1 MEFDFGI
8 ARSSPCMLTAPPTP
22 RRFGEYY
29 CFSAPTSPSR
39 MADFYR
45 DFDEFSTSENGAGA
59 SPSSVPFGWKER
71 MGKQESPK
79 LSKDDVDF
87 AFSVCEDLERASLS
101 AEELFDGGKIRALKP
116 PPMSEPPDKYKFP
129 PQLAACRARSCHH
142 RGRQFC
148 VEGWSLAR
156 RHWCRKGRARRVCR
170 LSLLWRRARRRSQ
183 SKREAGAVLH
193 SPARAGELQGR
204 SLHTGSHHILGKKKK
219 RRRNNIFR
227 SSTTTTRT
235 RTRTNHR
242 LPHRFLLPRDRELHR
257 RNGGWR
263 TSSFSGVHQ
272 RAGQPTRTL
281 SGSTLQCSRGKRTQ
295 ALASPPWRAL
305 ARSYGGDL
313 APFRPM
319 SCTTRSTRRSRRTW
333 RRGVSCLT
341 SEASSEGLPSILLFM
356 ASPMDSAHFTV
367 DFID

>member
-116 PPMSEPPDKYKFP
+116 PPMSEPPDKYKVSATASGLQGPILSP
-129 PQLAACRARSCHH
+129 PRSPVL
-142 RGRQFC
+142 RGRMIT
-148 VEGWSLAR
+148 G
-156 RHWCRKGRARRVCR
+156 KGRARRVCR

-263 TSSFSGVHQ
+263 TSSSSGVHQ

-305 ARSYGGDL
+305 ARS
-313 APFRPM
+313 
-319 SCTTRSTRRSRRTW
+319 
-333 RRGVSCLT
+333 
-341 SEASSEGLPSILLFM
+341 
-356 ASPMDSAHFTV
+356 
-367 DFID
+367 